1 MLNTDK
7 RPINLYLNPG
17 QFISQESFHTL
28 LFSWVGGTVATA
40 PDCKSG
46 TQETSEVRVLFC
58 PLYKFEI
65 TKGKLVNKWQ
75 VDYLLKKN
83 V

>member
-1 MLNTDK
+1 MLLVRNMLSADNRANK
-7 RPINLYLNPG
+7 SVFEYNGSLFLGRVFG
-17 QFISQESFHTL
+17 TL

-58 PLYKFEI
+58 PLQKNE
-65 TKGKLVNKWQ
+65 
-75 VDYLLKKN
+75 DLKESW
-83 V
+83 